1 MLYSSDL
8 ITSRLRAYQADVSMA
23 TPGVPRA
30 SVIMIMAPGQTEV
43 EVLMIERAQREG
55 DPWSG
60 QMAFPGGKRDPE
72 DSSDLACGL
81 REVDEELSL
90 RLQEADVLSALSPA
104 NTGWRPDRPEMWVF
118 PFIFML
124 SEQPAVVCNQEVAS
138 AVWVPVSVLL
148 DLQRRERLHWDLEE
162 GTYESEMIPFA
173 GREIWGLSLRM
184 INEFAVIISDGL
196 IQPPQFP
203 LLGESTSP
211 GP

>member
-1 MLYSSDL
+1 MFYSSDL
-8 ITSRLRAYQADVSMA
+8 ITSRLRAYDADVSMA

-30 SVIMIMAPGQTEV
+30 SVIMVMAQGATEV

-81 REVDEELSL
+81 REVEEELSL
-90 RLQEADVLSALSPA
+90 RLQETDLLCALSPA

-124 SEQPAVVCNQEVAS
+124 SEQPTVVCNQEVAG
-138 AVWVPVSVLL
+138 AVWVPISVLF
-148 DLQRRERLHWDLEE
+148 DLERRDRLCWELEE
-162 GTYESEMIPFA
+162 GIYESEMIPFA

-184 INEFAVIISDGL
+184 INELAVVASEGL
-196 IQPPQFP
+196 IEPPQFP
-203 LLGESTSP
+203 LLGESTSTES
-211 GP
+211 